1 MQNSEGEL
9 DCAPTRL
16 VFDCRRKPTPMP
28 ITACRSDITHN
39 AHEEIDMAKTVL
51 GVNLLLNAVIRRAN

>member
-16 VFDCRRKPTPMP
+16 VFDCRRKPTP
-28 ITACRSDITHN
+28 ITSCSRDITHN

>member
-16 VFDCRRKPTPMP
+16 VFDCRRKPTP
-28 ITACRSDITHN
+28 ITACRRDITHN

-51 GVNLLLNAVIRRAN
+51 GFNLLLNAVIRRAD